1 MAIFKNSLPIVRDG
15 LIFNIDTLNTKSIN
29 TPIVNL
35 SPDPRNWTIVRSTM
49 TLVTGG
55 TITSPI
61 EGATIYEIRTSPLI
75 SNTLHRL
82 SNSSVVGTTGNRF
95 YNYSMYIM
103 GSSGNTPT
111 ARVTLDINDRN
122 LISLVVGTATTWN
135 YISIKDTLPPPNSS
149 SVYDFF
155 DYEFYREGNL
165 YSTGDTFYISGLVI
179 ARSLGFDNNTYVP
192 LLQDPGY
199 IPYNGIINTG
209 ITDMVSFNNTRFISG
224 RQGISREFG
233 LSIYT
238 SGSSISTQQF
248 SLDRE
253 TDLPQWSLSY
263 FFKPL
268 LRDISY
274 LPTSTDINYASGTT
288 TILNHSFGRFNLLGK
303 PVIDPTDG
311 SIFMGTTNKQY
322 QNVSRLGVVK
332 INSGGTINTT
342 FNANFTAGNALDFT
356 TQLSGSSLYV
366 GGTNV
371 ILNRLDKNTGISTG
385 VINNF
390 NTTISMNL
398 HPIDT
403 VNNYLYVSGEFTS
416 VSGLTRQRLTRINL
430 NTFTPDLSLDTS
442 NGFNG
447 LPRVVLP
454 HQGKILSLGNF
465 TTYSGVARNY
475 ITRINT
481 DGTLDETFKVGSG
494 FDNTLLFVN
503 NPVDMGIDSL
513 NRIVI
518 VGRFT
523 TYSGIPRQHI
533 VRLNPDGTL
542 DNTFNI
548 GVGFN
553 ERPYTVAIQSDN
565 KILVGGNFTA
575 YSGLTAIR
583 LIRLNVDGSIDNTF
597 NIGSGIGSFN
607 TILYPLPI
615 IDYILIQPDGKIL
628 LFNSTPNQVQTYSA
642 STIPWITAIRLNPDG
657 SIDNTFNSGF
667 GFTKSTYRNQFSFR
681 YLTTANTL
689 TTFTDLDAFPGVGG
703 RLAFSFYTNYYNNV
717 INRVFTKDNTNTLRQ
732 YDNGLLVKT
741 YSFNPADNLN
751 LRMRRF
757 NIPGN
762 LNSLQI
768 YNKALSQQEI
778 SQNFNVIKSRF
789 NLT

>member
-311 SIFMGTTNKQY
+311 SIFMGTTNEQY